1 MAGDQISLIWAD
13 AVSQYY
19 KTTGINLH
27 DARSPKPRS
36 AEDLLEQVDRQQAT
50 FAEFRNKRAKI
61 FKVLS
66 GTLTPVE
73 LLGNLAAGGASMAF
87 PPSSLVFGAV
97 TYLIDVRI
105 SLHPASPALAYWAQL
120 TLGNGPKAAHG
131 VSAAYDAIIALFS
144 TMKEFTCRLSVHLQ
158 QEISPELQKIV
169 TEIFVA
175 LMSICA
181 MSTKYIK
188 EGRVLKYLKV
198 FSLGRDSAV
207 QGALARLQTL
217 TENEEKMVGALTLSQ
232 ASKTGKV
239 VDNVHLTVVDM
250 NASLKD
256 MSASWKDMHEQL
268 SSLVS
273 AGKEAGHEGEK
284 RTDADMLQKLKRD
297 LCPDRSVQDDL
308 DAASNS
314 RVSGTGEWVTT
325 EPLFQAW
332 LQRSKALLW
341 VSGGPGA
348 GKSYLSASIVR
359 LLQGLYPQG
368 AKNMSRVSI
377 AYFFCR
383 DFNPDR
389 RSFDK
394 ILRTLAYQ
402 IAENDPLYLRHAIRV
417 CEDLD
422 DLRTLPGIWRRLFL
436 DFFNA
441 EGSKSSVYII
451 VDGLDEAYQKDR
463 EEFLQL
469 LRAAELNQEGDGA
482 PAMQTL
488 LVGRLDLNKNIEEIM
503 ERQVPMIEVS
513 ARKNSEDIDNYIAS
527 SIKKSVTLRKVS
539 EALRQEIITKL
550 REGADGMFLWV
561 NLMITEIATKR
572 RPDSIRQA
580 LNQMPKGLSA
590 MIFHVL
596 ERLSSTLEPE
606 AIEDLNKLLSWVT
619 CAARPLTLGELDLAV
634 TLQSVS
640 QDGFIN
646 LEDDLRNQYASLFTM
661 VREDGKTTE
670 DLQTGARRD
679 EVAFADEMFN
689 DGQGPTEAG
698 ATSVQDG
705 AEEKAEDDEI
715 TSDPDTTIV
724 RLGHASLGDYLR
736 REQDQHGVAVGINV
750 NRSELAIAKT
760 CMALLC
766 DGPMFMKSRSSS
778 LAAYAASFWQHHLR
792 RVDLSKVTAEDKQE
806 VVRLLLKL
814 FREPE
819 SVKRWVVPGPIH
831 DTWLYENEATDC
843 VQRWLSDEAVLD
855 LLDPEVRAW
864 SPATGTRF
872 TEELFKPVAMVLA
885 RQWLQ
890 GGGYSLMCYTFI
902 DAYLRKIE
910 GLLDKTQ
917 LQSASSSAKPV
928 DVDRIITVAQW
939 AQLEKDAMWY
949 AKVGVVLRLTGN
961 INSAI
966 EFGTKAIEKDDK
978 LAVAYTDLAR
988 SYDLGLRH
996 ETSIQYALKSQE
1008 LSTAEEDRDRYI
1020 MNAYEIARRYQVLGR
1035 VDAAVAYLGGEMKER
1050 RLDVQCSK
1058 LQIRLLL
1065 ESGKYAE
1072 AFALLRQ
1079 LEAEEL
1085 AGEGGYSTLVQ
1096 CFHDDEDDNGVDMSD
1111 YVTHQSLRRA
1121 AQTVHET
1128 AYLNHCYELAILAA
1142 KQKGEVGLW
1151 ARMRTCHGQFLWELN
1166 LDLPRAIRIWEQIV
1180 HHAAVANKHDTALAK
1195 ARRLASEELSMV
1207 EFSQALAA
1215 HRAGTDCAP
1224 FVAAMERL
1232 AAEPGA
1238 TTTTR
1243 AYPSPALDDPY
1254 GSDNAA
1260 LVLAAFYRIQGRPE
1274 EARARLRSKVIR
1286 ALDILT
1292 DDDEENDADGFAQLS
1307 HTLYRFGD
1315 DVNAAAA
1322 WHLCCMAVAAVF
1334 GRRQHVA
1341 AGTTTTTTT
1350 DEGGA
1355 DAEKTSDDA
1364 HLATIAHL
1372 HLSDAAARD
1381 HNDPDPPS
1389 SAPDRAPAPAPVEA
1403 IEYGKAEW
1411 EQLVRF
1417 SAFGTCDGP
1426 CGIKLGPDS
1435 GNHWCRYCAD
1445 YAFCDACFRRLQTG
1459 QIPYRLCDGGHDFF
1473 TRTWPRRRL
1482 PPGMVCVGDDQVR
1495 PMAEWLA
1502 DLRTA
1507 WTVAG

>member
-27 DARSPKPRS
+27 DDRSPKPRS
-36 AEDLLEQVDRQQAT
+36 AEDLLKQVDQQQSNFT
-50 FAEFRNKRAKI
+50 EFRNKRATM
-61 FKVLS
+61 FQVLQV
-66 GTLTPVE
+66 TLMPVE
-73 LLGNLAAGGASMAF
+73 LLGNVAAGGASMAF
-87 PPSSLVFGAV
+87 PPSSLIFGAV
-97 TYLIDVRI
+97 TYLID
-105 SLHPASPALAYWAQL
+105 
-120 TLGNGPKAAHG
+120 AAHG
-131 VSAAYDAIIALFS
+131 VSAAYDAIIDLFS
-144 TMKEFTCRLSVHLQ
+144 TMKEFTGRLTIHLQ
-158 QEISPELQKIV
+158 QEIPPELQKIV
-169 TEIFVA
+169 TEIFMA

-181 MSTKYIK
+181 LSTKYIK

-217 TENEEKMVGALTLSQ
+217 TENEVKMVGALTLSQ
-232 ASKTGKV
+232 TSTTGKVVAKTGKV
-239 VDNVHLTVVDM
+239 VENVHLTVVDM
-250 NASLKD
+250 SASLKD

-273 AGKEAGHEGEK
+273 AGRAGHEGEK
-284 RTDADMLQKLKRD
+284 RTDADMLQTLKRD

-308 DAASNS
+308 DAACSG
-314 RVSGTGEWVTT
+314 RVSGTGQWVTT

-341 VSGGPGA
+341 MSGGPGA

-389 RSFDK
+389 RSCDK

-402 IAENDPLYLRHAIRV
+402 VAENDPVYLRHAIRV

-422 DLRTLPGIWRRLFL
+422 DLRTLLGIWRRLFL
-436 DFFNA
+436 DFFSA

-463 EEFLQL
+463 EEFLRL
-469 LRAAELNQEGDGA
+469 LREAELNQEGAGA

-488 LVGRLDLNKNIEEIM
+488 LVGRLDLTKNIEEIM
-503 ERQVPMIEVS
+503 GRQVPMIEVS
-513 ARKNSEDIDNYIAS
+513 ARKNSEDINNYIAS
-527 SIKKSVTLRKVS
+527 SIKRWKLSD
-539 EALRQEIITKL
+539 ALRQEIITKL

-561 NLMITEIATKR
+561 NLMITEISTKR

-634 TLQSVS
+634 TLQLMSE
-640 QDGFIN
+640 DGFIN

-670 DLQTGARRD
+670 DLRTGAQRD
-679 EVAFADEMFN
+679 DWAFADEMFD
-689 DGQGPTEAG
+689 DGQNPTEAG

-715 TSDPDTTIV
+715 ASDPDTTIV

-750 NRSELAIAKT
+750 NRSELEIAKA

-766 DGPMFMKSRSSS
+766 DGATLMKSHSSS
-778 LAAYAASFWQHHLR
+778 LLAYAASFWQHHLI

-819 SVKRWVVPGPIH
+819 SVKRWVGRGPIH

-843 VQRWLSDEAVLD
+843 VQKWLSDEAVLD
-855 LLDPEVRAW
+855 LLDPQVRVW
-864 SPATGTRF
+864 SPATGARF
-872 TEELFKPVAMVLA
+872 TEELFNQVAMVLA

-890 GGGYSLMCYTFI
+890 GGRDIVMCYTFI
-902 DAYLRKIE
+902 DAYLRKCNERFKIE
-910 GLLDKTQ
+910 GQLDTTQ
-917 LQSASSSAKPV
+917 LQSASSSAKHV
-928 DVDRIITVAQW
+928 DADRIITVAHW
-939 AQLEKDAMWY
+939 AHLEKDAMWY
-949 AKVGVVLRLTGN
+949 AKVGVVLRLTRH

-966 EFGTKAIEKDDK
+966 KFGTKAIEKDDK

-988 SYDLGLRH
+988 SYDLGMRY
-996 ETSIQYALKSQE
+996 ETAIQYALKSQE
-1008 LSTAEEDRDRYI
+1008 LSRAEEDWDRYI
-1020 MNAYEIARRYQVLGR
+1020 INAFEIAWRYQYLGR
-1035 VDAAVAYLGGEMKER
+1035 VDAAVAYLDGGMKER
-1050 RLDVQCSK
+1050 RLDVRCSK
-1058 LQIRLLL
+1058 FQIRLLL
-1065 ESGKYAE
+1065 ESGKYAV
-1072 AFALLRQ
+1072 AVALLRQ
-1079 LEAEEL
+1079 LEAEEMP
-1085 AGEGGYSTLVQ
+1085 GEGEYSTLVQ
-1096 CFHDDEDDNGVDMSD
+1096 CFHDDEFNHA
-1111 YVTHQSLRRA
+1111 THLSLRRA

-1151 ARMRTCHGQFLWELN
+1151 ALMRTRHGQFLWELN
-1166 LDLPRAIRIWEQIV
+1166 LDLKRAIRIWEQIV
-1180 HHAAVANKHDTALAK
+1180 HQAVVANKHDTALAK
-1195 ARRLASEELSMV
+1195 ARVLASEELSMV
-1207 EFSQALAA
+1207 EFFQALAA

-1232 AAEPGA
+1232 AAERGA
-1238 TTTTR
+1238 TMT
-1243 AYPSPALDDPY
+1243 SPAALDDSYWSETP
-1254 GSDNAA
+1254 A
-1260 LVLAAFYRIQGRPE
+1260 LVLAAFYRIQGRLE
-1274 EARARLRSKVIR
+1274 EARARLRSEVIR

-1292 DDDEENDADGFAQLS
+1292 DDDEENDAEGFVRLS
-1307 HTLYRFGD
+1307 FTLYRFGD

-1322 WHLCCMAVAAVF
+1322 WHLYCMVR
-1334 GRRQHVA
+1334 RRQHIA
-1341 AGTTTTTTT
+1341 ADRAARTTKT
-1350 DEGGA
+1350 DEREG
-1355 DAEKTSDDA
+1355 DAEKASDEA
-1364 HLATIAHL
+1364 HLAGIATL
-1372 HLSDAAARD
+1372 HLSDAAAAAAAGD
-1381 HNDPDPPS
+1381 HDDHDPRSSAPGRPPAPTKHPPGPDPPP
-1389 SAPDRAPAPAPVEA
+1389 AAAVHDRTPAPAPAPAPAEE
-1403 IEYGKAEW
+1403 IEYSKAVW
-1411 EQLVRF
+1411 ELLVRSF
-1417 SAFGTCDGP
+1417 VFFGLCDGP
-1426 CGIKLGPDS
+1426 CSIKLGPES
-1435 GNHWCRYCAD
+1435 GNHRCRYCAD
-1445 YAFCDACFRRLQTG
+1445 YDFCDACFRRLQKG
-1459 QIPYRLCDGGHDFF
+1459 QMPYRLCDGSHDFY
-1473 TRTWPRRRL
+1473 TRTLPRRYL
-1482 PPGMVCVGDDQVR
+1482 PAGMVCVGEQVR